1 MMFVYIKGPLRNK
14 FTTEHLI
21 EEKKKTIGPKVD
33 VNEMKITSRHVT
45 DLSVQVRRLCGCE
58 GCQDPLAKEIIEEQ
72 QSVSFYF

>member
-1 MMFVYIKGPLRNK
+1 MFVYIKGPLRNE
-14 FTTEHLI
+14 FTTECPYR
-21 EEKKKTIGPKVD
+21 KKTKGTKVD

-45 DLSVQVRRLCGCE
+45 GFSVQVQRLCGCE